1 MSHTFSA
8 SGSSAATGD
17 DAHIDIAVERGAKV
31 YAQAII
37 EAADRK
43 NCRHDV
49 LDELTALVRDVL
61 PKVPQ
66 AAQMLASPKVA
77 LEQKAAL
84 IDRMTAG
91 RMQPTTAHALHVL
104 ARHGRLDILADVV
117 AAARRRADELEG
129 RKPATFTTAV
139 PLEAA
144 DQARLVAEVERAVAT
159 KLAATFVV
167 DPAVIGGLVVRIAD
181 TVYDQSVATSLV
193 RLGQRLKQRSIHE
206 IQYGRDRLSSA

>member
-1 MSHTFSA
+1 MLFRS
-8 SGSSAATGD
+8 
-17 DAHIDIAVERGAKV
+17 
-31 YAQAII
+31 
-37 EAADRK
+37 AADRK
-43 NCRHDV
+43 NCRRDV

-66 AAQMLASPKVA
+66 AAQMLASPKAA
-77 LEQKAAL
+77 LEHKAAL

-91 RMQPTTAHALHVL
+91 RMQPTTAHSLHVL

-139 PLEAA
+139 PLDAA
-144 DQARLVAEVERAVAT
+144 DQARLVAEVERAVST

>member
-1 MSHTFSA
+1 MSHTSSP

-17 DAHIDIAVERGAKV
+17 DAPIDIAVERVAKV

-43 NCRHDV
+43 NCRRDV

-77 LEQKAAL
+77 LDQKAAL
-84 IDRMTAG
+84 IDRMTSG
-91 RMQPTTAHALHVL
+91 RMQPTTAHTLHVL
-104 ARHGRLDILADVV
+104 ARHGRLDILSDVV

-139 PLEAA
+139 PLAA
-144 DQARLVAEVERAVAT
+144 TDQVQLVADVEKVVST

-193 RLGQRLKQRSIHE
+193 RLGQQLKQRSIHE